1 MDSAAV
7 TLLTRW
13 RHFRT
18 PETDRRRDMTRSIFR
33 FGFPL
38 TLALAV
44 AAMAQAKDQ
53 TSDITI
59 QDKPVVARSIA
70 LSDFG
75 EVVDRYTFKQAVSYA
90 DLDLSTVSGVAELKK
105 RVRETARKDCEEVL
119 QMADP
124 VPGLDEDSE
133 CVDKAAAG
141 AMVQVKAAIA
151 AANSGRAGTTKS
163 AG

>member
-1 MDSAAV
+1 
-7 TLLTRW
+7 
-13 RHFRT
+13 
-18 PETDRRRDMTRSIFR
+18 
-33 FGFPL
+33 
-38 TLALAV
+38 
-44 AAMAQAKDQ
+44 MAQAKDQ

-59 QDKPVVARSIA
+59 RDKPVVARSIG

-75 EVVDRYTFKQAVSYA
+75 EVVYRYTFKQAVSYA

-105 RVRETARKDCEEVL
+105 RVRETAQKDCEEVL

-151 AANSGRAGTTKS
+151 AANSGGAGTTKS